1 MAINTNLPY
10 WKSTL
15 PKAPQKGYNESIGIN
30 VIRSPMDSGPA
41 KMRRRSK
48 RPDQLD
54 LTYIMTDAQ
63 VEVLRLFIESELG
76 GVRRFNY
83 PHPRLSTYATTTT
96 WKEVRIVPTGD
107 GEFFKIQYIAPGYW
121 SLGLKI
127 EVLP

>member
-1 MAINTNLPY
+1 MAINTTLPY

-15 PKAPQKGYNESIGIN
+15 PKAPQKGYSESIGMNI
-30 VIRSPMDSGPA
+30 IRSAMDSGPA

-48 RPDQLD
+48 SPDQLD
-54 LTYIMTDAQ
+54 VTYLMTDAQ
-63 VEVLRLFIESELG
+63 VEILRTFIETDLG

-83 PHPRLSTYATTTT
+83 PHPRLSTYETTST
-96 WKEVRIVPTGD
+96 WKEVRIVPTGS
-107 GEFFKIQYIAPGYW
+107 GEFFKIQYVAPGYW